1 MPTKKKAK
9 PRQPS
14 KLKALE
20 AEITVV
26 RSMFAD
32 MRNQRDILLEDL
44 KNEQAISEQHRKELI
59 VARREI
65 ARLSKVATRR
75 QDKIVVLEYAL
86 HALQVANVTL
96 DLPDEAEGQRVM
108 PDTMNYDEFR
118 WVQAQNR

>member
-14 KLKALE
+14 KLKARE
-20 AEITVV
+20 AEITIV

-44 KNEQAISEQHRKELI
+44 KNERAISEQHRKELI

-65 ARLSKVATRR
+65 ARLAKLA
-75 QDKIVVLEYAL
+75 QDRKDKLEVLDYAL

-96 DLPDEAEGQRVM
+96 DLPEETAERNK
-108 PDTMNYDEFR
+108 PIETDYTFR
-118 WVQAQNR
+118 WAQPDR